1 MARRNN
7 EESRIQQACVRWF
20 AYQYPKYNK
29 LLFAV
34 PNGGARRKIEAS
46 IMKAEGVT
54 SGVADLFLS
63 VPNREYSGFYIEMKT
78 GKGRQ
83 SVEQKAFQKQVE
95 EVGYRYI
102 ICRSVEEF
110 ISEVNSYLRKRA

>member
-1 MARRNN
+1 MTKRNN

-20 AYQYPKYNK
+20 AYQYPKYHK

-34 PNGGARRKIEAS
+34 PNGGSRRVVEAS

-63 VPNREYSGFYIEMKT
+63 VPNEEYPGFYIEMKT
-78 GKGRQ
+78 EKGKQ
-83 SVEQKAFQKQVE
+83 SYEQKVFQSQVE
-95 EVGYRYI
+95 KVGYKYLL
-102 ICRSVEEF
+102 CRSVETF
-110 ISEVNSYLRKRA
+110 IREVTEYLNRV